1 MKHKNFF
8 IEYPSCILCDDNSEE
23 CMTHLF
29 FECDFSRNFWWMLGI
44 EWNTDLHIMEMLTE
58 PNDRSNNIFF
68 KEAMMVGCW
77 LRNKIIFENDQ
88 RDIENCFAS
97 FKLSIAQVR
106 HRVKPS
112 LTQGMQDWIDHL

>member
-1 MKHKNFF
+1 
-8 IEYPSCILCDDNSEE
+8 
-23 CMTHLF
+23 
-29 FECDFSRNFWWMLGI
+29 
-44 EWNTDLHIMEMLTE
+44 
-58 PNDRSNNIFF
+58 
-68 KEAMMVGCW
+68 MMVGCW

-112 LTQGMQDWIDHL
+112 LKEGMQDWIDHL

>member
-1 MKHKNFF
+1 
-8 IEYPSCILCDDNSEE
+8 
-23 CMTHLF
+23 
-29 FECDFSRNFWWMLGI
+29 
-44 EWNTDLHIMEMLTE
+44 MEMLTE
-58 PNDRSNNIFF
+58 ENDRSNNIFF

-77 LRNKIIFENDQ
+77 SIWNQRNNIIFENDQ

-112 LTQGMQDWIDHL
+112 LTEACRTG